1 MNTGLS
7 RTRATMPRTVTRRP
21 TNPNE
26 WVVGQP
32 TSFAAGQ
39 EVRWLRNETS
49 LREGRVG
56 SVMGENL
63 VVFDAQQK
71 RHTIPQAE
79 VTQWRPA

>member
-1 MNTGLS
+1 MSTTLS
-7 RTRATMPRTVTRRP
+7 KTRAKMPRTVHRRN
-21 TNPNE
+21 TNANE
-26 WVVGQP
+26 WTVGKP

-63 VVFDAQQK
+63 IVFDAQQK